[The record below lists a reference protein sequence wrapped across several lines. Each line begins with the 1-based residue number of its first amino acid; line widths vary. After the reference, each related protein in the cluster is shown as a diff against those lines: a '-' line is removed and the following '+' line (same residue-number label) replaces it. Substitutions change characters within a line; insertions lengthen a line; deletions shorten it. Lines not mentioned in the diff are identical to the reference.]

1 MKYKKIYLGL
11 FVFSFFFLFA
21 PALTKAETL
30 ASKLSGK
37 ILLQVES
44 KGEAYYV
51 NPLEQKRYYLGR
63 PTDAFNVMRSLGLG
77 VSNSDIDNFLKN
89 GARANLSGRILLKV
103 QDKGQAYYINPS
115 NLKLYYLGRPTD
127 AFNVMR
133 QLGLGISNV
142 NLNQIPLA
150 SASVNPNINSGTN
163 TTSSPTV
170 LVGEK
175 LIKFS
180 WKYKNKNYTLEKIFS
195 ESMYNTYKNSQK
207 YLSYPANNPPA
218 NFREAYYNIF
228 LSLKS
233 GDSVIAEILSD
244 LKKVSDQA
252 GYNSAEY
259 LEFVLAFVQYIPYDN
274 SKTEDSP
281 QNFPYETLYKNSGIC
296 SDKTFL
302 AVLMLRQLG
311 YGAAI
316 FDYPDIKHS
325 AVAVSCSG
333 QSSYNSGYC
342 FVETTNFFPI
352 GVFPGSL
359 SGGQASGSGEI
370 DWSKAFEGSNLGKL
384 EVYQKTSGQLAYS
397 MDKNVNTVNTII
409 KLKSSLA
416 LKNAEISVISEQL
429 KVLRAEL
436 DQLISM
442 MNYYKEKGDISN
454 YNTTVASYNTKVE
467 NYNSVLSNYRL
478 KAEVY
483 NNDVNLFNQTVSG
496 FLQN

>member
-1 MKYKKIYLGL
+1 
-11 FVFSFFFLFA
+11 
-21 PALTKAETL
+21 
-30 ASKLSGK
+30 
-37 ILLQVES
+37 
-44 KGEAYYV
+44 
-51 NPLEQKRYYLGR
+51 
-63 PTDAFNVMRSLGLG
+63 MRSLGLG
-77 VSNSDIDNFLKN
+77 VSNTDINSFLKN
-89 GARANLSGRILLKV
+89 GARSNLSGRILLQV
-103 QDKGQAYYINPS
+103 QDKGQAYYVNPA

-127 AFNVMR
+127 AFSVMR
-133 QLGLGISNV
+133 SLGLGISNI

-175 LIKFS
+175 LVKFS

-274 SKTEDSP
+274 SKTESSP

-296 SDKTFL
+296 SDKTLL
-302 AVLMLRQLG
+302 AVMLLRDLG

-325 AVAVSCSG
+325 AVAVSCSD

-342 FVETTNFFPI
+342 FVETTNYFPI
-352 GVFPGSL
+352 GVFPTSL
-359 SGGQASGSGEI
+359 SSGQAVSGEI
-370 DWSKAFEGSNLGKL
+370 NWESIFVGSNMGKL
-384 EVYQKTSGQLAYS
+384 ETYQKSTGKSYS
-397 MDKNVNTVNTII
+397 MVKNVSTVNTII
-409 KLKSSLA
+409 KMRTA
-416 LKNAEISVISEQL
+416 LNSKNAEISQISAQL
-429 KVLRAEL
+429 TVLRAEL
-436 DQLISM
+436 DQLIVLMDSYRE
-442 MNYYKEKGDISN
+442 NGDISN
-454 YNTTVASYNTKVE
+454 YNATVANYNTKVE

-483 NNDVNLFNQTVSG
+483 NNDVNLFNQTVSS

>member
-11 FVFSFFFLFA
+11 LVFSLFFLFT

-30 ASKLSGK
+30 AVKLSGK
-37 ILLQVES
+37 ILLQVEA

-51 NPLEQKRYYLGR
+51 NPADYKRYYLGR
-63 PTDAFNVMRSLGLG
+63 PQDAFNLMRSLGLG
-77 VSNSDIDNFLKN
+77 VSNTDINNFLKN
-89 GARANLSGRILLKV
+89 GARSNLSGRILLQV
-103 QDKGQAYYINPS
+103 QDKGQAYYVNPS

-127 AFNVMR
+127 AFSVMR
-133 QLGLGISNV
+133 SLGLGISNV
-142 NLNQIPLA
+142 NLSQIPLA

-175 LIKFS
+175 LVKFS

-274 SKTEDSP
+274 SKTENSP

-296 SDKTFL
+296 SDKTLL
-302 AVLMLRQLG
+302 AVMLLRNLG

-325 AVAVSCSG
+325 AVAVSCSD

-342 FVETTNFFPI
+342 FVETTNYFPI
-352 GVFPGSL
+352 GVFPTSL
-359 SGGQASGSGEI
+359 NSGQAVSTEI
-370 DWSKAFEGSNLGKL
+370 DWEKVFVGSNMGEL
-384 EVYQKTSGQLAYS
+384 ETYQKTTGKSYS
-397 MDKNVNTVNTII
+397 MAKNVAVVNTII
-409 KLKSSLA
+409 KMRAALNTKSV
-416 LKNAEISVISEQL
+416 EISQISAQL
-429 KVLRAEL
+429 AVLRAEL
-436 DQLISM
+436 DQLIVLMDSYRE
-442 MNYYKEKGDISN
+442 NGDISN
-454 YNTTVASYNTKVE
+454 YNATVVRYNSKVE
-467 NYNSVLSNYRL
+467 EYNAVLSNYRI

-483 NNDVNLFNQTVSG
+483 NNDVNLFNQTVSS